1 LNGRSRSALRCIRCG
16 GRQSIREIGYE
27 CGSCGDLLEVEI
39 DLEALRRERDG
50 RGWRDLFQARLGE
63 VRGPLASGV
72 WRYHEWVMPDLPLA
86 GVVSKEEGNTPL
98 YAGDRLRRAFDA
110 PHLHL
115 KHEGENPTLSFKDR
129 GMTVGVSWARHL
141 GAAAVACASTG
152 DTSAAMAAY
161 AAEVEGLRS
170 LVLLPRDKVTFEQL
184 AQPQASGCL
193 TLCLD
198 TDFDGCM
205 SILREFCRRHPVYV
219 LNSLNPIRIEG
230 QKTIGLEALQQLGW
244 EPPDWF
250 VIPVGNAGNISALG
264 KGLLE
269 AKELGL
275 IDRLPRL
282 AGVQARAANPLAR
295 AFRDGW
301 QGRRSVEAGPTVA
314 SAIRIGHPVS
324 HDKAAAILRRLEGVV
339 EDADDQE
346 IMDAKARA
354 DASGVS
360 VCPNSGAALA
370 GYLRLRE
377 RGVIGRSDRVVVIAT
392 AHGAKFSQASLDYHR
407 GTLPGV
413 QARHANPLRPLA
425 ATVEAVEQAAG
436 LN

>member
-1 LNGRSRSALRCIRCG
+1 VLRCIRCG
-16 GRQSIREIGYE
+16 ERHSIRDIRYE
-27 CGSCGDLLEVEI
+27 CARCGDLLEVEI
-39 DLEALRRERDG
+39 DLEALRRARDA
-50 RGWRDLFQARLGE
+50 RGWKELFEARLAE
-63 VRGPLASGV
+63 RRGPLASGV
-72 WRYHEWVMPDLPLA
+72 WRYHEWVLPEQPLA
-86 GVVSKEEGNTPL
+86 EAVSKAEGNTPL
-98 YAGDRLRRAFDA
+98 YSGERLRRAFDA
-110 PHLHL
+110 PALHL

-129 GMTVGVSWARHL
+129 GMTVGVSWARQL
-141 GAAAVACASTG
+141 RAAAVACASTG

-170 LVLLPRDKVTFEQL
+170 IVLLPRDKVTFEQL

-205 SILREFCRRHPVYV
+205 GILQEFCRRHPVYV

-230 QKTIGLEALQQLGW
+230 QKTIGIEALQQLGW
-244 EPPDWF
+244 EAPDWF

-264 KGLLE
+264 KALLE

-282 AGVQARAANPLAR
+282 AGVQARAANPLVR
-295 AFRDGW
+295 AYREGW
-301 QGRRSVEAGPTVA
+301 KGRRSVEAGPTVA

-324 HDKAAAILRRLEGVV
+324 HDKAAAVLRRLDGVV

-360 VCPNSGAALA
+360 ICPNSGAALA

-377 RGVIGRSDRVVVIAT
+377 RGIIGRGDSVVVVAT

-407 GTLPGV
+407 GSLPGV
-413 QARHANPLRPLA
+413 RPRHANPLRPLEA
-425 ATVEAVEQAAG
+425 SVEAVERAAG
-436 LN
+436 LA

>member
-1 LNGRSRSALRCIRCG
+1 LKPDTGSSLRCIRCG
-16 GRQSIREIGYE
+16 ERHPIRDIRYE
-27 CGSCGDLLEVEI
+27 CARCGDLLEVAI
-39 DLEALRRERDG
+39 DLDSLRRQRDA
-50 RGWRDLFQARLGE
+50 RGWKDIFQARLGE
-63 VRGPLASGV
+63 RRGPLASGV
-72 WRYHEWVMPDLPLA
+72 WRYHEWVLPELPLA
-86 GVVSKEEGNTPL
+86 EVVSKAEGNTPL
-98 YAGDRLRRAFDA
+98 YAGERLRRAFDA
-110 PHLHL
+110 PALHL

-129 GMTVGVSWARHL
+129 GMTVGVSWAWHL
-141 GAAAVACASTG
+141 KTAAVACASTG

-170 LVLLPRDKVTFEQL
+170 IVLLPRDKVTFEQL

-205 SILREFCRRHPVYV
+205 SVLQEFCRRHPVYV

-230 QKTIGLEALQQLGW
+230 QKTIGIEVLQQLGW
-244 EPPDWF
+244 EAPDWF

-269 AKELGL
+269 AQELGL

-324 HDKAAAILRRLEGVV
+324 HDKAAAVLRRLDGVV

-377 RGVIGRSDRVVVIAT
+377 RGVIGQNDSVVVIAT
-392 AHGAKFSQASLDYHR
+392 AHGAKFSQATLDYHR
-407 GTLPGV
+407 GALPGV
-413 QARHANPLRPLA
+413 RPRHANPTRLLP
-425 ATVEAVEQAAG
+425 ATVEAVQEAAG
-436 LN
+436 LA